1 MPIGISTLCTVGKTF
16 KVINEL
22 ISLRIELLELL
33 DEWKDKLTKNRIKT
47 LNEIK
52 NTSNIRY
59 TVHAPI
65 LDLNIAASN
74 DTIRNTSIKIIM
86 NSMERARAIDAEVF
100 VIHPGLRTPLENLVP
115 NLNKHLNMESLRRI
129 LNYGENLGL
138 KVAIENMP
146 AGTRCFM
153 QNSEEFSELIENGF
167 SPYIVLDIGHANTSS
182 QIKKF
187 ITELKDKIIH
197 LHLHDNYGIE
207 DEHRIIGDGNVD
219 WNFIKSNISLDRIY
233 AVVENTSLNDAI
245 VSYER
250 AIQLFKS

>member
-16 KVINEL
+16 EVINEL
-22 ISLRIELLELL
+22 ISLKIELLELL
-33 DEWKDKLTKNRIKT
+33 DEWRDKLTKNRIKI

-100 VIHPGLRTPLENLVP
+100 VVHPGLKTPLENIVP
-115 NLNKHLNMESLRRI
+115 NLNKHLNMESLKRI
-129 LNYGENLGL
+129 LDYGKDLGL

-153 QNSEEFSELIENGF
+153 QNSEEFFELIENGF
-167 SPYIVLDIGHANTSS
+167 SPYIVLDVGHANTSS
-182 QIKKF
+182 QLKKF
-187 ITELKDKIIH
+187 IFELKDKIIH

-207 DEHRIIGDGNVD
+207 DEHRVIGDGNVD
-219 WNFIKSNISLDRIY
+219 WNFIKSNISLDKIH
-233 AVVENTSLNDAI
+233 AVVENTNLSDAI
-245 VSYER
+245 TSYEK